1 MTKPDCN
8 RIEKKFRAVL
18 DGNDA
23 VSARLIRDLEDEK
36 PEAIEVLKRLHNHT
50 GRAHVVGITG
60 SPGAGKSTV
69 VDTLITKYRGEG
81 KTVGVVAI
89 DPTSPFSGGAI
100 LGDRIRMQK
109 HATDTGVFIRSMAT
123 RGHLG
128 GLSRAAVDA
137 VAVLDAMGRDVVIV
151 ETVGVGQ
158 GEVDIVT
165 SADTIIVVVVP
176 GLGDEIQAIKA
187 GILEIADILAINKA
201 DRSGVERTEADLN
214 LMLDLSAKVGK
225 HRVAIVKTVAT
236 HNKGIQDLAS
246 AVEAHRRLL
255 DETHEG
261 FKRAVR
267 RSEVRLVE
275 LLKERMI
282 RAAEKNLE
290 DFGGLES
297 FAGRIARKETDP
309 YSAVEDI
316 VKRLTGGV

>member
-1 MTKPDCN
+1 MTKPDRN
-8 RIEKKFRAVL
+8 RIERKFRAVL
-18 DGNDA
+18 DGNDV
-23 VSARLIRDLEDEK
+23 VSARLIRDLEDENT
-36 PEAIEVLKRLHNHT
+36 EAIEVLKRLHNHT
-50 GRAHVVGITG
+50 GRAHVLGITG

-69 VDTLITKYRGEG
+69 VDTLITKYRSEG

-100 LGDRIRMQK
+100 LGDRIRMQR
-109 HATDTGVFIRSMAT
+109 HATDPGVFIRSMAT

-214 LMLDLSAKVGK
+214 LMLDLCAGK
-225 HRVAIVKTVAT
+225 NKTRISIVKTVAT
-236 HNKGIQDLAS
+236 HNKGIEELAF
-246 AVEAHRRLL
+246 AVEEHRKLL

-261 FKRAVR
+261 FRRALR

-282 RAAEKNLE
+282 RTAGAKLGE
-290 DFGGLES
+290 FGGLKA
-297 FAGRIARKETDP
+297 FAERIAKKEMDP
-309 YSAVEDI
+309 YSAVQDI
-316 VKRLTGGV
+316 VEMLTSGV